1 MRIMRPGVATL
12 GGVMT
17 ALCVGTS
24 AFAQRDPYNATIH
37 WGTGLINIPVAWV
50 SPTSADAWVN
60 IAGKQIIYYPN
71 AGALNFYSRWNT
83 NIALDTHWWGRASIG
98 ASAYSQNPEYGFFG
112 QLLLLRGTELPFL
125 PAVAFGARNIGPYK
139 HEDRFLI
146 AHDLQLGTDGK
157 YHHVTGLLY
166 RNFDT
171 SPTLYG
177 VATKE
182 IALSSVFGRLPASTM
197 SFSLG
202 WGNGIFK
209 DDGGLGKWYNDRGTI
224 AKGLFLGARFVN
236 HPSLNSTVTLLLEND
251 GWDYNAGLLYDWR
264 GLSAAF
270 YLTELEEGT
279 SRCRPASNCSYIYN
293 YMKPNVTFGYN
304 GNIIDISRGVI
315 LRTRI
320 TELTREQQRLRL
332 EIAERERRIRGLEVS
347 LRKAQAGE
355 LATIERRRRELE
367 ESLRQEREAIQR
379 AEQRL
384 RDIQEGRAQPGQP
397 TTPPSG
403 QPTTPP
409 SGQTTPPSGQTTP
422 PAGGTTPPAASGTG
436 TGSAGT
442 TPPNAGR

>member
-1 MRIMRPGVATL
+1 MRSMRAGVAIL
-12 GGVMT
+12 GGVLT
-17 ALCVGTS
+17 ALCVSTS
-24 AFAQRDPYNATIH
+24 GFGQQGVPQRDAYHTTIH

-71 AGALNFYSRWNT
+71 ASSLNFYSRWNT
-83 NIALDTHWWGRASIG
+83 NISLDTHWLGRASIG

-125 PAVAFGARNIGPYK
+125 PAVAFGARNIGPYR

-157 YHHVTGLLY
+157 YHHVTGVIY
-166 RNFDT
+166 KNFDT

-182 IALSSVFGRLPASTM
+182 LTLSSVFGRLPASTL
-197 SFSLG
+197 SLTLG
-202 WGNGIFK
+202 WGNGIFSE
-209 DDGGLGKWYNDRGTI
+209 DGGLGKYYNNSGTI
-224 AKGLFLGARFVN
+224 AKGLFLGGRFVN
-236 HPSLNSTVTLLLEND
+236 HPTLNTTFSLLLEND
-251 GWDYNAGLLYDWR
+251 GWDWNTGLLFDWR
-264 GLSAAF
+264 GLSAAL

-279 SRCRPASNCSYIYN
+279 NRCNPSPNCSYIYN
-293 YMKPNVTFGYN
+293 YLKPNVTIGYS
-304 GNIIDISRGVI
+304 GNIIDISRGVL

-332 EIAERERRIRGLEVS
+332 EIAARESRIRGLEVA

-355 LATIERRRRELE
+355 LATVERRRRELE

-379 AEQRL
+379 AQERLEQ
-384 RDIQEGRAQPGQP
+384 IQRGQP
-397 TTPPSG
+397 PP
-403 QPTTPP
+403 PTTPP
-409 SGQTTPPSGQTTP
+409 SGQTAPPPSNSTTP
-422 PAGGTTPPAASGTG
+422 PATGGTG
-436 TGSAGT
+436 TGT
-442 TPPNAGR
+442 TPPNGGR